1 MLDFAGSGVVHLTGG
16 VAALVGAAVLG
27 PRASVRDGS
36 HTVPTYGPVFQT
48 LGTLILWFG
57 WYGFNGGSTLAIV
70 SYGQVA
76 AKTMVTT
83 TLAAASGAVF
93 TLALGTF
100 LDFAVTKKLVSNPS
114 PPSW

>member
-1 MLDFAGSGVVHLTGG
+1 MVHMCGG
-16 VAALVGAAVLG
+16 VAAIVGAIMLG
-27 PRASVRDGS
+27 PRRSFVDG
-36 HTVPTYGPVFQT
+36 TTQVPSYGPVFQT
-48 LGTLILWFG
+48 LGVLILWFG